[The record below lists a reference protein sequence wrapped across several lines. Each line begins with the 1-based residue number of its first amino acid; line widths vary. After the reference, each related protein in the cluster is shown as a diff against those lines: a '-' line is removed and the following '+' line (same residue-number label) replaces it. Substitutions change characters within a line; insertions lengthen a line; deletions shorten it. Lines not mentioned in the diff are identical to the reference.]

1 MPGAVGRLIASSR
14 RQQRPPYSQQFVADE
29 LNRLG
34 YPVTRTRI
42 SRLESSDPRR
52 DPVELVAA
60 IAIVLE
66 IESEAVFRAIL
77 EDARTVEAEIRERL
91 SSGGP

>member
-14 RQQRPPYSQQFVADE
+14 RQQSPPYSQQLLADE
-29 LNRLG
+29 LGRLG
-34 YPVTRTRI
+34 YSVTRTRI
-42 SRLESSDPRR
+42 ARLESSDPHR

-66 IESEAVFRAIL
+66 IEPEAVFTAIL

-91 SSGGP
+91 TPSGR